1 MAANGVKEATLL
13 FSEISMSEPLP
24 IDIVSPSG
32 KHIAL
37 MMRTLKADEIT
48 DVRKTMMARPMAPVG
63 DIRRNAQ
70 GAIERVRNE
79 EDPTYLAALDE
90 YNQRFG
96 VRCLY
101 RSLLGIEI
109 PGETEAE
116 RMEHFEKSIDAWAL
130 SQLMDHFNRI
140 NGFTNESF
148 AAARAELTPL
158 EDVSTPSLPAWDG
171 GSMNGSSSP
180 SQNNGNSSPGAK
192 RASRTSDESSTA

>member
-13 FSEISMSEPLP
+13 FSELSMSEPLP

-48 DVRKTMMARPMAPVG
+48 DVRRSMSARPQAPVG

-70 GAIERVRNE
+70 GQIERVRNE
-79 EDPTYLAALDE
+79 EDPTYVAAVDE

-96 VRCLY
+96 VRCLF
-101 RSLLGIEI
+101 RSLVGLQV
-109 PGETEAE
+109 PGETEPE
-116 RMEHFEKSIDAWAL
+116 QMEHFERSIDAWAL

-148 AAARAELTPL
+148 ATARAELTPL
-158 EDVSTPSLPAWDG
+158 EDASTPSLPDSDG
-171 GSMNGSSSP
+171 DSKSGNGSTSRS
-180 SQNNGNSSPGAK
+180 K
-192 RASRTSDESSTA
+192 DAS